1 MLGISRSSTVVCAY
15 LIATAN
21 LGAEESI
28 AHVQSLRGTVC
39 PNIGFR
45 QQLNQY
51 AARCVENKPKPNPML
66 MPEVLNSVGGGVDTN
81 S

>member
-21 LGAEESI
+21 LNAEESI

-45 QQLNQY
+45 QQLSQY
-51 AARCVENKPKPNPML
+51 ATRCVENKPNPNSML
-66 MPEVLNSVGGGVDTN
+66 MPDVCGSWR
-81 S
+81 